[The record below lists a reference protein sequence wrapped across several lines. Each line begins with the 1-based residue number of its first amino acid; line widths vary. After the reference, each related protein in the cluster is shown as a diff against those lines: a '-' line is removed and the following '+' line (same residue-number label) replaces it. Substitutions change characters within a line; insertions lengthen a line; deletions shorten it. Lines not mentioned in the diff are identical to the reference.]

1 MKTIAFIGAG
11 NMGGALARAACRAI
25 DPKEVVIYEP
35 NAAAAAALAEETGCI
50 AAASGAEAVRA
61 AKYVML
67 CVKPQ
72 VLPGV
77 LGGLVP
83 ALKDGI
89 AAGEHRVLVSIAAG
103 VQLATLAG
111 ILAAGGVEL
120 PTVRIMPNTPASIG
134 EGVLL
139 MAPDAAVTDEDYSGL
154 TDALRCSG
162 LLERVT
168 EAQLDMG
175 SAISGCGPAF
185 VYLFIEAL
193 ADGGVQIGLPRDKAQ
208 AWAAKMVA
216 GSAEM
221 VLRSGKHPG
230 QIKDAVCSPGGTT
243 IAGVAELENR
253 AFRAAAAQAV
263 VAAYEKNSKLAKQ

>member
-25 DPKEVVIYEP
+25 DPREVVIYEP
-35 NAAAAAALAEETGCI
+35 NTAAAAALTEETGCT

-77 LGGLVP
+77 LNGLIP

-139 MAPDAAVTDEDYSGL
+139 MAPDASVTDEDYSGL

-185 VYLFIEAL
+185 VCLFIEAL

-230 QIKDAVCSPGGTT
+230 QLKDAVCSPGGTT

>member
-1 MKTIAFIGAG
+1 MKTMAFIGAG
-11 NMGGALARAACRAI
+11 NMGGALARAACRAVGAG
-25 DPKEVVIYEP
+25 EVVIYEP
-35 NAAAAAALAEETGCI
+35 NAALAAALTAETGCT
-50 AAASGAEAVRA
+50 AAESGEQAARA
-61 AKYVML
+61 AKYVVL

-77 LGGLVP
+77 LAGLVP
-83 ALKDGI
+83 ALKEGA

-103 VQLATLAG
+103 VRLETLAG
-111 ILAAGGVEL
+111 ILADGGLAL
-120 PTVRIMPNTPASIG
+120 PTVRIMPNTPAFIG
-134 EGVLL
+134 AGVLL
-139 MAPDAAVTDEDYSGL
+139 MAPAADVTDEDYAGL
-154 TDALRCSG
+154 TDALRCCG
-162 LLERVT
+162 MLERVT
-168 EAQLDMG
+168 QAQLDMG

-208 AWAAKMVA
+208 AWAAQMVA

-221 VLRSGKHPG
+221 VLQSGKHPG
-230 QIKDAVCSPGGTT
+230 ALKDAVCSPGGTT

-263 VAAYEKNSKLAKQ
+263 VAAYQRNEQLG

>member
-35 NAAAAAALAEETGCI
+35 NAAAAAALSEETGCI

-77 LGGLVP
+77 LNGLIP

-111 ILAAGGVEL
+111 NSWPPAGWSCPRCASC
-120 PTVRIMPNTPASIG
+120 PTPPPPSARGCCSWPRTPP
-134 EGVLL
+134 LL
-139 MAPDAAVTDEDYSGL
+139 MRT
-154 TDALRCSG
+154 T
-162 LLERVT
+162 
-168 EAQLDMG
+168 
-175 SAISGCGPAF
+175 
-185 VYLFIEAL
+185 
-193 ADGGVQIGLPRDKAQ
+193 
-208 AWAAKMVA
+208 A
-216 GSAEM
+216 G
-221 VLRSGKHPG
+221 
-230 QIKDAVCSPGGTT
+230 
-243 IAGVAELENR
+243 
-253 AFRAAAAQAV
+253 
-263 VAAYEKNSKLAKQ
+263 